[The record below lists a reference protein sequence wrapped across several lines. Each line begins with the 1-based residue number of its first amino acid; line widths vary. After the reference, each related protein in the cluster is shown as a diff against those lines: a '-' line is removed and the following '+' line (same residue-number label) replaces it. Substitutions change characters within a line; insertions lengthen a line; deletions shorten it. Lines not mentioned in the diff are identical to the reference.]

1 MGESGLRSPKFTL
14 QSNLTKQTMEE
25 CFDFLF
31 CTFHV
36 ELILE
41 MPSPGVCIAALFPLL
56 GGAPLG
62 AELGS
67 VLGSSTA
74 SREQLQVAAGLIAG
88 SGASLQEAAGLGSCW
103 SHCTSGRRSGLHHL
117 HPAVI
122 GALLGLGWDK
132 PGATAQGSVFS
143 FETVCAEALN
153 ICGAFCMCRF
163 AWDTGLGLAQGSWV
177 HMEQDGS

>member
-1 MGESGLRSPKFTL
+1 MHLLGSALLLSSPCL
-14 QSNLTKQTMEE
+14 EE
-25 CFDFLF
+25 RLW
-31 CTFHV
+31 
-36 ELILE
+36 ELSWALCW
-41 MPSPGVCIAALFPLL
+41 GAALQ
-56 GGAPLG
+56 A
-62 AELGS
+62 
-67 VLGSSTA
+67 GSSCRWLWV
-74 SREQLQVAAGLIAG
+74 SYAG
-88 SGASLQEAAGLGSCW
+88 SGVSLQEAAGLGSCW